1 MSTASKAELL
11 SGCVG
16 WLNDRLMLFSPARA
30 RTVAQALPAF
40 KRLGELAMA
49 AELRERRQASSG
61 RAWLDAAWEMLDRGD
76 ALLQWLPQIPALIA
90 LYPPFARSGFRSPQI
105 DAMARRDD
113 FQRSALAMPSR
124 LQFAL
129 RLALIDC
136 ELPAPGSYRD
146 AMAEE
151 PLLRHAPPSAVSSA
165 DQYAI
170 AHAVFWLTDF
180 GRLPARLDSEH
191 AVYCRQAL
199 PVLIARALAVGNI
212 DLLAEL
218 MLTSHCLTDCAP
230 PAAWRA
236 LFQCQAEN
244 GLVVRG
250 LCEDPRVWLRDR
262 TEAQVFWENA
272 HSTLTALMAAC
283 MCPHGE
289 LDASHG

>member
-1 MSTASKAELL
+1 MITTSKAELMR
-11 SGCVG
+11 GCVG
-16 WLNDRLMLFSPARA
+16 WLSDRLMLFSPARA
-30 RTVAQALPAF
+30 RTVAQVLPAF

-49 AELRERRQASSG
+49 AELRERRQTGSG
-61 RAWLDAAWEMLDRGD
+61 RAWLDAAWEMLDRGE

-90 LYPPFARSGFRSPQI
+90 LYPPFARSGFRSPPIAALCRQ
-105 DAMARRDD
+105 DD
-113 FQRSALAMPSR
+113 FQRGALAMPSR

-136 ELPAPGSYRD
+136 ELPAPGDYRD

-151 PLLRHAPPSAVSSA
+151 PLVHHPPASAVSSA

-180 GRLPARLDSEH
+180 GRLPARLDAEH
-191 AVYCRQAL
+191 ARYCRAAL
-199 PVLIARALAVGNI
+199 PLLISRALSVGNI

-218 MLTSHCLTDCAP
+218 MLTAHCLGDCAP
-230 PAAWRA
+230 PSAWRA

-250 LCEDPRVWLRDR
+250 LCDDPRVWLRDR
-262 TEAQVFWENA
+262 TEAQIYWENA
-272 HSTLTALMAAC
+272 HSTLTSLMAAC
-283 MCPHGE
+283 LCPHGE